1 VTLNGTSPNLDIQ
14 SKITIVEGSSP
25 NNSLMKFDS
34 DAAIR
39 FSIGGTSSTDYSGII
54 IQKSNAATTQGQVYY
69 LTSGQAWALSDK
81 DAVSTASGLLGFAI
95 GTNSFTDGMMLSG
108 FCAKAS
114 HGFVIGA
121 ALYLSS
127 TAGNITNTIPT
138 TAGHVAR
145 IVGYAVTANAIY
157 FNPDRTWVELS

>member
-1 VTLNGTSPNLDIQ
+1 MTFVSGTTIATEPN
-14 SKITIVEGSSP
+14 ITIADQSGP
-25 NNSLMKFDS
+25 NISTMTFNS
-34 DAAIR
+34 DASLE
-39 FSIGGTSSTDYSGII
+39 FKIGGTNNVDYSGII
-54 IQKSNAATTQGQVYY
+54 VKKSNASTTQGQVYY
-69 LTSGQAWALSDK
+69 LKSSQTWELADK
-81 DAVSTASGLLGFAI
+81 DAVTKSSGLLGFAI

-127 TAGNITNTIPT
+127 TAGNITNTLPT